1 MSIKRLLFLTL
12 ALVNCAKSIEVL
24 WAYHKASAIVAAN
37 LLDGIFTAVSDN
49 EILICRQGV
58 LSLWNSSGVISKIRL
73 NRQPD
78 KIYAHEV
85 TEEEII
91 HIVMSTYTNE
101 QSSTNE
107 VTYCA
112 YYYAYERFSCRG
124 NNRYTLPTAT
134 DQFAAS
140 LLTTDHG
147 QAYAY
152 AVYIT
157 NDYLT
162 RYDVIDHQERHHV
175 SPRDCSSSNITLIP
189 VDEPKGRVIVQCDGG
204 NTYLHDLYSGN
215 FFVLPPDARRVATS
229 KYRELMLATQPSK
242 GLHQDLIVEVN
253 MATELD
259 NSSVLPLEG
268 LLANSSNPVLIPDV
282 AIVVVNETSQSE
294 IGYFLRHGELLYFE
308 LAELEIHP
316 KLQSLSLPL
325 EIVAIRGTYNSSIVV
340 EGTSS
345 NGTIVLIVIEA
356 FKQQRSEN
364 LSTNETDESIEP
376 TSMNRTMVN
385 NQSETI
391 TPQPSPSHTILC
403 TQTDR
408 NTKTS
413 TRPHQTDEPSFN
425 NEQAESSSAS
435 NDSHKFDIVSY
446 IYGLV
451 TGLVFT
457 LACVVP
463 LAILLYRLKKS
474 NGFINV

>member
-1 MSIKRLLFLTL
+1 MSIKHLLFLTL

-24 WAYHKASAIVAAN
+24 WAYHKASSIVAVN
-37 LLDGIFTAVSDN
+37 LLDGIFTAVSDS

-58 LSLWNSSGVISKIRL
+58 LSLWNSSGVISKIPL

-78 KIYAHEV
+78 KIYAYEV
-85 TEEEII
+85 AEEEII
-91 HIVMSTYTNE
+91 HIVMSTYADE
-101 QSSTNE
+101 ESSTNE

-112 YYYAYERFSCRG
+112 YYYAYERFSCRR
-124 NNRYTLPTAT
+124 NNRYTLPTM
-134 DQFAAS
+134 DQFSAS

-147 QAYAY
+147 QVYAY

-162 RYDVIDHQERHHV
+162 RYDVIDHRERHHV
-175 SPRDCSSSNITLIP
+175 PPRDCSSSNITLIP

-242 GLHQDLIVEVN
+242 GLHQDLIVEMN

-308 LAELEIHP
+308 LVELEIHP

-356 FKQQRSEN
+356 SKQQRSEN

-376 TSMNRTMVN
+376 TSMNSTMLN

-391 TPQPSPSHTILC
+391 TPQPSPSHTIPC

-408 NTKTS
+408 NTKAS
-413 TRPHQTDEPSFN
+413 TGPHQTDKPSFKN
-425 NEQAESSSAS
+425 GQAESSSANNNS
-435 NDSHKFDIVSY
+435 CKFDIVSY

-463 LAILLYRLKKS
+463 LALLWCRLKKS